1 MFWLPYNPN
10 NFFPNWLKF
19 PEVSMAT
26 TKVLLKNLAELVGL
40 LSLLLL
46 LSGCQTVSTP
56 EQVAEVFWE
65 EMADGD
71 IDSARKYATRETQY
85 LVNSQPVLGDATVKT
100 GTALINGFN
109 ATVATRMRLKD
120 SESNDD
126 LSFDTVLLKENDQW
140 KVDYQQTLNNLSIL
154 PLGDIFRSLRA
165 LGETFNK
172 ELKQQIPLFEKQI
185 RSFSQELIRQLDE
198 FRREMEK
205 AAPPEK
211 QKPYSN
217 SI

>member
-1 MFWLPYNPN
+1 
-10 NFFPNWLKF
+10 
-19 PEVSMAT
+19 
-26 TKVLLKNLAELVGL
+26 
-40 LSLLLL
+40 
-46 LSGCQTVSTP
+46 
-56 EQVAEVFWE
+56 
-65 EMADGD
+65 
-71 IDSARKYATRETQY
+71 
-85 LVNSQPVLGDATVKT
+85 
-100 GTALINGFN
+100 
-109 ATVATRMRLKD
+109 
-120 SESNDD
+120 
-126 LSFDTVLLKENDQW
+126 VLLKENDQW

-165 LGETFNK
+165 LGETFNR

>member
-1 MFWLPYNPN
+1 
-10 NFFPNWLKF
+10 
-19 PEVSMAT
+19 MAT
-26 TKVLLKNLAELVGL
+26 MRGLLESFPCYKTKTSLAGLMGL
-40 LSLLLL
+40 LSLLFL

-56 EQVAEVFWE
+56 EQVTTEFWE
-65 EMADGD
+65 AMADGD
-71 IDSARKYATRETQY
+71 LDAARKYATRETQY
-85 LVNSQPVLGDATVKT
+85 LVDTQQALEDATVKT
-100 GTALINGFN
+100 GTALINGSN
-109 ATVATRMRLKD
+109 ATVATHMILKKP
-120 SESNDD
+120 ESNDN
-126 LSFDTVLLKENDQW
+126 LSFDTVLLKENNQW

-211 QKPYSN
+211 QRPYPN
-217 SI
+217 TI